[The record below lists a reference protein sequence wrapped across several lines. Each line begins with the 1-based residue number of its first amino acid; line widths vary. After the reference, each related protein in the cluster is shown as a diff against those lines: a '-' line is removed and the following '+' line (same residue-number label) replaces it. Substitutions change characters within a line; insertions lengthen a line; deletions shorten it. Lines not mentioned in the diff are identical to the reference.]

1 MKKLSISE
9 VWPEE
14 WLHIF
19 HIFCNTLRVSGCSC
33 ANWIS
38 GGPFPFSTS
47 TLFYPSHGG
56 DTHCPASNLEGRV
69 FELQDT
75 FSQVECE
82 HGAGCGFSGECC
94 VSEAKV
100 NLLPKYIYI
109 FLLSMTV
116 AVQAR
121 QCKLQVCLFRYLSD
135 QTRLLSDFWCPL
147 ARSGGSEPS
156 SCWPRPT
163 RLWMRPSACPSN
175 MRCPLPSW
183 QMHPST
189 CWNVPASQALRW
201 QVNISL
207 STRCSAAVYYNFF
220 WHQCT
225 SSLSCSFFI

>member
-1 MKKLSISE
+1 MWIFRRMLC
-9 VWPEE
+9 E
-14 WLHIF
+14 W
-19 HIFCNTLRVSGCSC
+19 SKSQ
-33 ANWIS
+33 S
-38 GGPFPFSTS
+38 ST
-47 TLFYPSHGG
+47 
-56 DTHCPASNLEGRV
+56 
-69 FELQDT
+69 QI
-75 FSQVECE
+75 
-82 HGAGCGFSGECC
+82 
-94 VSEAKV
+94 
-100 NLLPKYIYI
+100 YIYF
-109 FLLSMTV
+109 FLLSYPMTV

-135 QTRLLSDFWCPL
+135 QTRLLSDFWCPP

-189 CWNVPASQALRW
+189 CWNAPASQALRW

-225 SSLSCSFFI
+225 SSLSCSFLFNHWLIVYLKHVVTNDKRDTKDPITTATVSISKNG